1 MLKDSGGALRD
12 FDRAVKISPHSAHIY
27 FNRANLYASTGA
39 HEKAERDYTKS
50 QCSLSSCVYVCR
62 VTVSTCRHSSGVVRG
77 LLECPF

>member
-39 HEKAERDYTKS
+39 HQKAERDYTKS
-50 QCSLSSCVYVCR
+50 KYDVISHKSVR
-62 VTVSTCRHSSGVVRG
+62 VDGCAPENRSRLHQ
-77 LLECPF
+77 E

>member
-50 QCSLSSCVYVCR
+50 QCMPSSMIVYMR
-62 VTVSTCRHSSGVVRG
+62 V
-77 LLECPF
+77 E